1 MTETQKIS
9 WKRLSVEA
17 AAIVGSI
24 LLAFAID
31 AWWEDR
37 NRRIEEVEILGQF
50 LVTLNDDIRSLETTT
65 ARFQGMIKGITTIV
79 SHIENQRPYEDRL
92 SSLFSSCVGW
102 GISTPNSGP
111 YEALKSKGL
120 DLIQDQTL
128 RMKLIDYYE
137 RKSLRVVIT
146 ADENRRYNM
155 DAAIPYYDRHFH
167 RSYDGRTV
175 PVDYEK
181 ILVDP
186 LFLNI
191 CKTKRNNMQAWILP
205 SYKRAIDLA
214 GSLISDIQ
222 AELSDR
228 K

>member
-1 MTETQKIS
+1 
-9 WKRLSVEA
+9 
-17 AAIVGSI
+17 
-24 LLAFAID
+24 
-31 AWWEDR
+31 
-37 NRRIEEVEILGQF
+37 
-50 LVTLNDDIRSLETTT
+50 
-65 ARFQGMIKGITTIV
+65 
-79 SHIENQRPYEDRL
+79 
-92 SSLFSSCVGW
+92 LFSSCVGW

-137 RKSLRVVIT
+137 RKSLSVVIT

-167 RSYDGRTV
+167 QSYDGRTV

>member
-1 MTETQKIS
+1 MTNTEKIP

-37 NRRIEEVEILGQF
+37 NQHIEEVEILGQF
-50 LVTLNDDIRSLETTT
+50 LVTLNNDIRSLESKA
-65 ARFQGMIKGITTIV
+65 ARFQGMIDDITAIV

-92 SSLFSSCVGW
+92 SSLFPSCVGW
-102 GISTPNSGP
+102 DISVPNSGP

-120 DLIQDQTL
+120 DFIQDQAL

-137 RKSLRVVIT
+137 RKSFSVVTT

-155 DAAIPYYDRHFH
+155 EAAIPYYDRHFH
-167 RSYDGRTV
+167 RWYDGRAV

-181 ILVDP
+181 ILIDP

-191 CKTKRNNMQAWILP
+191 CKHKRNNMQAWILP
-205 SYKRAIDLA
+205 SYKRAIDQA
-214 GSLISDIQ
+214 ASLISDIQ
-222 AELSDR
+222 TELPD
-228 K
+228 